1 MALKVLDELV
11 TEKLRDSG
19 QVVHGPLAKERES
32 SRQWVGSEWFPSQ
45 EKGIKQDFE
54 LAWYLELYEYC

>member
-32 SRQWVGSEWFPSQ
+32 SR
-45 EKGIKQDFE
+45 
-54 LAWYLELYEYC
+54 